1 MHTMNPGCDFRL
13 NQPTTINAHSTV
25 IDPKALMEHPSREQ
39 VSESIAES
47 NLSEVNISTQ
57 WELTIGLCESQ
68 KQVFYI
74 NNEND
79 AEALL
84 AQLKVISDQV
94 IEFQDKYLLE
104 KKQTNLLGKGSFG
117 QVY

>member
-1 MHTMNPGCDFRL
+1 MHTLNPGCDFRL
-13 NQPTTINAHSTV
+13 NKPTNIIAHSTV
-25 IDPKALMEHPSREQ
+25 IDPRALMEHPSREQ
-39 VSESIAES
+39 VSESLPES
-47 NLSEVNISTQ
+47 NLSEVNITTQ

-84 AQLKVISDQV
+84 AQLKVISD
-94 IEFQDKYLLE
+94 
-104 KKQTNLLGKGSFG
+104 
-117 QVY
+117 